1 MCYGLRHD
9 SRSRRLPRGPP
20 APGGSGQY
28 ARIGVAPAFTVSP
41 ERSVRLAAWIAV
53 RSPRLTWQRVSRQKL
68 KTVTRLVRALPA
80 GWQRRLGAVLEA
92 VARRLLRRRPDHPT
106 GAPLLLLASAARGQA
121 GEGLAAAERLG
132 IAPTTHPRTALRLAR
147 ACLALDA
154 VGPAGRIARAV
165 ADGGHGDTRAAVLAL
180 QAEIALRSGRYSVAA
195 DLARH
200 ALAVG
205 PSPSARAVLERAES
219 ELRVLEP
226 GWRPSL
232 RSGGSRSAPS
242 VPVPGRILHL
252 LTNSLPYR
260 QAGYTVRAQSIGRSQ
275 IEAGLDPQFATRAA
289 FPLNVG
295 VLRAPREERV
305 DGVPYHR
312 LAPGLDPGAG
322 PERIAVETA
331 RAAERLV
338 ERLRPAILHPA
349 SNFLNAQVALALR
362 DRFGLPVV
370 YEVRGFLEDTWAS
383 RQQRGNEG
391 DDGYDGST
399 LEAPDADRYR
409 GEKAAE
415 TDAMLAADA
424 VVTLSET
431 MRADILARGCHPDA
445 VVVVPNAVDIE
456 RFTPRPRDDGLAASL
471 GIEPGET
478 VLGYV
483 STMWAYEG
491 IRFLIQAAAILRDR
505 GRRVRVLLV
514 GDGEDRPA
522 LEAEARRLG
531 VHDGTVILAGRVP
544 HADVQRYYS
553 VIDVFVVPRTNDRVS
568 RLVTPLKPY
577 EAMALERA
585 VVVSGVDAL
594 LEIVSNGET
603 GLSFRPED
611 PIDLADVVEPLLDD
625 PGRRASLGRAARA
638 WVAEH
643 RTWRQNGERYR
654 ALYERLGA
662 V

>member
-1 MCYGLRHD
+1 
-9 SRSRRLPRGPP
+9 
-20 APGGSGQY
+20 
-28 ARIGVAPAFTVSP
+28 
-41 ERSVRLAAWIAV
+41 
-53 RSPRLTWQRVSRQKL
+53 
-68 KTVTRLVRALPA
+68 VRALPA
-80 GWQRRLGAVLEA
+80 GWQRRIGALLEA
-92 VARRLLRRRPDHPT
+92 VAHRLLRRRPDHPT
-106 GAPLLLLASAARGQA
+106 GAPLLLLASSARGRA
-121 GEGLAAAERLG
+121 AEGLAAAEQLG
-132 IAPTTHPRTALRLAR
+132 TAPTTDPRTALRLAR

-154 VGPAGRIARAV
+154 VGPAGRIASVLA
-165 ADGGHGDTRAAVLAL
+165 AASHGEIRAVLAL
-180 QAEIALRSGRYSVAA
+180 QAEIAVRSGRYSVAA
-195 DLARH
+195 DLARGS
-200 ALAVG
+200 LAAG
-205 PSPSARAVLERAES
+205 PSASARAVLDRAES

-232 RSGGSRSAPS
+232 RRGRTRSAGI

-252 LTNSLPYR
+252 LTNSLPQR

-275 IEAGLDPQFATRAA
+275 IDVGLDPHFATRAG
-289 FPLNVG
+289 FPLNLG

-312 LAPGLDPGAG
+312 LAPSLDPGAG

-338 ERLRPAILHPA
+338 ERLRPAALHPA

-362 DRFGLPVV
+362 DRFSLPVV
-370 YEVRGFLEDTWAS
+370 YEVRGFLEDTWVS
-383 RQQRGNEG
+383 RQQRGDDGNEG
-391 DDGYDGST
+391 PAD
-399 LEAPDADRYR
+399 EAPDADRYR

-431 MRADILARGCHPDA
+431 MRADILARGCHPDS
-445 VVVVPNAVDIE
+445 VVVVPNAVDVE

-471 GIEPGET
+471 GIEPGEI

-531 VHDGTVILAGRVP
+531 VHEGTVIFAGRVP
-544 HADVQRYYS
+544 HSDVQRYYS

-577 EAMALERA
+577 EAMALERT

-611 PIDLADVVEPLLDD
+611 SIDLANVVEPLLDD
-625 PGRRASLGRAARA
+625 PGQRAALGRAARA

-643 RTWRQNGERYR
+643 RTWRQNGQRYR

-662 V
+662 A

>member
-1 MCYGLRHD
+1 
-9 SRSRRLPRGPP
+9 
-20 APGGSGQY
+20 
-28 ARIGVAPAFTVSP
+28 
-41 ERSVRLAAWIAV
+41 
-53 RSPRLTWQRVSRQKL
+53 LTWQRVSRQKL

-80 GWQRRLGAVLEA
+80 SWQRRLGAVLEA

-106 GAPLLLLASAARGQA
+106 GAPLLLLASAARGRA

-132 IAPTTHPRTALRLAR
+132 TAPTTDPRTALRLAR

-154 VGPAGRIARAV
+154 VGPAGRIVRAV
-165 ADGGHGDTRAAVLAL
+165 ADGGHGDTRTALAL
-180 QAEIALRSGRYSVAA
+180 RAEIALRSGRYSVAA
-195 DLARH
+195 DLARR
-200 ALAVG
+200 ALAAG
-205 PSPSARAVLERAES
+205 PSPSARAVLDRAES

-232 RSGGSRSAPS
+232 GSGSARSAPI

-275 IEAGLDPQFATRAA
+275 IEVGLDPQFATRAA
-289 FPLNVG
+289 FPLNMG
-295 VLRAPREERV
+295 VLRAPRQERV
-305 DGVPYHR
+305 DGVTYHR

-331 RAAERLV
+331 RAAARLV

-370 YEVRGFLEDTWAS
+370 YEVRGFLEDTWLS
-383 RQQRGNEG
+383 RQQRGDDG
-391 DDGYDGST
+391 DDGPT
-399 LEAPDADRYR
+399 PEAPDADRYR
-409 GEKAAE
+409 GEKAVE
-415 TDAMLAADA
+415 TDVMLAADA

-445 VVVVPNAVDIE
+445 VVVVPNAVEVE
-456 RFTPRPRDDGLAASL
+456 RFTPRPRDDDLAASL
-471 GIEPGET
+471 GIQPDET

-531 VHDGTVILAGRVP
+531 VHDGTVIFAGRVP

-625 PGRRASLGRAARA
+625 PGRRAALGGAARA